1 MAKLG
6 PRAKLRNNSRHLI
19 VTKLAKGESGDK
31 AKAKGKSDDT
41 SKAKGNTA
49 TAKAKL

>member
-1 MAKLG
+1 MVATGIWHLSVDGVDQAKFRV
-6 PRAKLRNNSRHLI
+6 PRE
-19 VTKLAKGESGDK
+19 VQK

-41 SKAKGNTA
+41 SKAKGNTTA